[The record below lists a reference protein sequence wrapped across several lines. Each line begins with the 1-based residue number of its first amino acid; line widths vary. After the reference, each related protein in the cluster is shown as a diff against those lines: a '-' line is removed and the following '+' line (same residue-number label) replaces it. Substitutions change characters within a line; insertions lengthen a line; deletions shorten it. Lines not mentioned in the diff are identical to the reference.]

1 MNCGN
6 NCFTVWFCVM
16 QMTISIRSLLFV
28 MPFYSHIL
36 WNCVIR
42 KWFILETTSFVMM
55 SNVCSVPMT
64 ILISFFIICLA
75 ILITCTY
82 LNMVA
87 LHVSLKFSGKNLSK
101 LWTHK
106 KGNKYGHRKNSAE
119 NEEILCRNSMLYLWF
134 FQTSLLESF

>member
-6 NCFTVWFCVM
+6 NRFTVWFCVM
-16 QMTISIRSLLFV
+16 QMTISIRSLLFF

-42 KWFILETTSFVMM
+42 KWFILETTFCHDIQCLFCANDH
-55 SNVCSVPMT
+55 SNK
-64 ILISFFIICLA
+64 FFIICLA

-119 NEEILCRNSMLYLWF
+119 NEEILCRNAMLYLWF

>member
-28 MPFYSHIL
+28 LPFYSHIL

-42 KWFILETTSFVMM
+42 KWFILETTFCHDVQCLFCANEH
-55 SNVCSVPMT
+55 SNK
-64 ILISFFIICLA
+64 FFIICLA

-106 KGNKYGHRKNSAE
+106 KATNMDTERTARRTKRFSVETQCFICGSSK
-119 NEEILCRNSMLYLWF
+119 
-134 FQTSLLESF
+134 LLF